1 MERTLMIIKPDAV
14 EKGHIGDILSILEKQ
29 AGLDMIALRK
39 VKLSPEDAKHFY
51 AIHKERPFYG
61 ELVEYMTRGPVVVI
75 AIEGENAVAR
85 MRGVIGAT
93 NPKDAAEG
101 TIRKLYA
108 ESIGENAVHG
118 SDSPENGLVETGF
131 FFFEREFLR
140 LRK

>member
-14 EKGHIGDILSILEKQ
+14 EKGHIGDILSIVEKQ
-29 AGLDMIALRK
+29 VGLDMIALRK
-39 VKLSPEDAKHFY
+39 VKLSPEDARHFY

-85 MRGVIGAT
+85 MREVIGAT

-108 ESIGENAVHG
+108 ASIGENAVHG
-118 SDSPENGLVETGF
+118 SDSAENGRVETGF

>member
-1 MERTLMIIKPDAV
+1 MERTLMIIKPDAM

-29 AGLDMIALRK
+29 PGLDLIGLRK
-39 VKLSPEDAKHFY
+39 VKLSPDDARHFY
-51 AIHKERPFYG
+51 AIHKERPFFG
-61 ELVEYMTRGPVVVI
+61 ELVQYMTRGPVVVI

-85 MRGVIGAT
+85 MRGIIGAT
-93 NPKDAAEG
+93 NPKEAAEG